1 LERTITVGTRG
12 SALALVQTRQVVGLL
27 KQAHPD
33 CRFAIQHITTQ
44 GDRVL
49 DRSLTAIGGKG
60 VFVKEIEEALLQH
73 RIDLA
78 VHSFKDLPTEQPAGL
93 IVGAV
98 PERVDPCDVLV
109 ARAGLTLADLP
120 HGARLG
126 TSSLRRSVQ
135 VHALRP
141 DLQLADIRG
150 NVDTRLRKLDEGQYD
165 AIILA
170 AAGLGRL
177 GLGDRATQRF
187 DPALFLPAPGQGALA
202 LEMRRDDDEVREL
215 AASLDHAPTR
225 AAALAERAFLS
236 GLGGGCDLPI
246 GAYARPS
253 EADRLVLRGMRS
265 EVDGSNLHYA
275 EVQGPATDPQGL
287 GRNLAEEILS
297 YGVISSD
304 G

>member
-1 LERTITVGTRG
+1 LERIITIGTRG
-12 SALALVQTRQVVGLL
+12 SALALVQTEQIVALVQ
-27 KQAHPD
+27 QAHPD
-33 CRFAIQHITTQ
+33 CRCAIQHISTQ

-60 VFVKEIEEALLQH
+60 VFVKEIEEALLEH

-78 VHSFKDLPTEQPAGL
+78 VHSFKDLPTQQPAGL
-93 IVGAV
+93 IVGAIS
-98 PERVDPCDVLV
+98 ERADPCDVLV
-109 ARAGLTLADLP
+109 AHDGMTLADLP

-141 DLQLADIRG
+141 DLQLADVRG
-150 NVDTRLRKLDEGQYD
+150 NVNTRLRKLDEGQYD

-202 LEMRRDDDEVREL
+202 LEMRQDDDEVREL
-215 AASLDHAPTR
+215 VSALDHPPTR

-246 GAYARPS
+246 GAYARPG
-253 EADRLVLRGMRS
+253 EADRLLLRGMRS
-265 EVDGSNLHYA
+265 EVDGSNLQYA
-275 EVQGPATDPQGL
+275 ELQGSATDPQGL
-287 GRNLAEEILS
+287 GQTLAAEILN
-297 YGVISSD
+297 YIVISPD
-304 G
+304 D